1 MSGEPMMKKFLHL
14 AVFLLLSPV
23 AIPAAQG
30 SSGSPPA
37 SKPPTNGA
45 TNPVKSNAVPAT
57 TDPAYV
63 IGPQDMLDIT
73 VWKEPEVSR
82 TVPVRP
88 DGRISLPLIHD
99 LQAAGLTPMQL
110 NSSITEKLSKFVK
123 DPQVTVIVTQINSQR
138 VFILGEVNHAGAIP
152 LLPGMTVLQALSN
165 AGGFSE
171 FANLKG
177 IYVTRMENG
186 TPVKYPFNYK
196 KVIKG
201 QDTSQNIILKPGD
214 TIIVP

>member
-1 MSGEPMMKKFLHL
+1 
-14 AVFLLLSPV
+14 
-23 AIPAAQG
+23 
-30 SSGSPPA
+30 
-37 SKPPTNGA
+37 
-45 TNPVKSNAVPAT
+45 
-57 TDPAYV
+57 
-63 IGPQDMLDIT
+63 
-73 VWKEPEVSR
+73 
-82 TVPVRP
+82 
-88 DGRISLPLIHD
+88 
-99 LQAAGLTPMQL
+99 MQL

-177 IYVTRMENG
+177 IYVTRIENG